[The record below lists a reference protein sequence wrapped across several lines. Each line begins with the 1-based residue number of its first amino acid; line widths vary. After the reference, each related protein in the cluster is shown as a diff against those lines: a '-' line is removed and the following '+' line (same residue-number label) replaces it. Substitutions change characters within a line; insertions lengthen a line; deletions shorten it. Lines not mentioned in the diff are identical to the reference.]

1 MLGTILFTISVGRYT
16 TIYSDPPNWKD
27 ETVISRQPYILSPC
41 QGTIYSH
48 GNGWMKN
55 KWFSSHNFLPSTV
68 ALSLWKVIGTVSFG
82 KYHLNSAFINFSFS
96 FFNSK
101 ITAWVGENSIANK
114 DWTKAESWSHLMWCW
129 HQSAKHSDISLG
141 VLVNTNLNIRTSQ
154 AEEYVTNWGLA
165 AQIADVRESLMMNK
179 TSQCS

>member
-1 MLGTILFTISVGRYT
+1 MTRDWNIDLPKKKKKSLFNPWQQVNSSLYLRCYALMLGTILFTISVGRYT

-27 ETVISRQPYILSPC
+27 ETVISPQPYILSPC

-129 HQSAKHSDISLG
+129 H
-141 VLVNTNLNIRTSQ
+141 
-154 AEEYVTNWGLA
+154 
-165 AQIADVRESLMMNK
+165 
-179 TSQCS
+179 